1 MAPLRVVI
9 LKRKPSVKSWTI
21 GVLFGMSTAFI
32 FAVIQ
37 ADFRAITEAL
47 HRDRRRG

>member
-1 MAPLRVVI
+1 M
-9 LKRKPSVKSWTI
+9 KGWTI
-21 GVLFGMSTAFI
+21 GVLIGMSTAFI

-37 ADFRAITEAL
+37 ADFGAITEML

>member
-1 MAPLRVVI
+1 M
-9 LKRKPSVKSWTI
+9 KGWTI

-32 FAVIQ
+32 YAVIQ
-37 ADFRAITEAL
+37 ADFGAITQAL